1 MIEVKD
7 IYSGKV
13 KTGKFRVVQSS
24 DVVDVAIFVTASVD
38 GKTIKAIT
46 TDNKVFNITEL
57 EECI

>member
-1 MIEVKD
+1 MIDAKD

-13 KTGKFRVVQSS
+13 KTGKFRVAQSS

-38 GKTIKAIT
+38 GNTIKAIT